1 MSEKF
6 YRYRALQPSVW
17 SLVFVDF
24 RPTIHP
30 SEETIPVTLYRF
42 HDKKLNRQ
50 KVRILVGI
58 VRVTTLSFKLTR
70 KKTEEKRKINNKSI
84 VGENHEVYVRQKY
97 GKKWYAKYVAI
108 RRQ

>member
-30 SEETIPVTLYRF
+30 SEETDSRDFLS
-42 HDKKLNRQ
+42 LSRQ
-50 KVRILVGI
+50 EVVPTKSSNTRWNCAHNYFILQAYA
-58 VRVTTLSFKLTR
+58 
-70 KKTEEKRKINNKSI
+70 KKTEEKRKINNGSI